1 MVLFLLILVLAA
13 IAQLFLPWWII
24 TPLCFALAAW
34 RGRTGGQAW
43 LAGFAGVGLG
53 WLGLAGW
60 LHIRTDG
67 ILSNRVAQL
76 LPLGGH
82 GWALVLVTA
91 VLGGLVGGFA
101 ALAGAWVRLAVRSQ
115 RQVPVEE
122 QQPAARKITL

>member
-24 TPLCFALAAW
+24 TPLCFMLATW
-34 RGRTGGQAW
+34 RGRKGGQAW

-53 WLGLAGW
+53 WLVLASW
-60 LHIRTDG
+60 LHVRTEG
-67 ILSNRVAQL
+67 ILSHRVAQL

-91 VLGGLVGGFA
+91 ILGGLVGGFA
-101 ALAGAWVRLAVRSQ
+101 ALAGAWVRQAVLSQ
-115 RQVPVEE
+115 RQVPVEPM
-122 QQPAARKITL
+122 QPAARKLTL